1 MNQSWIPIDLHLWI
15 RTHMNARFDCNWDK
29 TENTMK
35 WMGALEFRASLW
47 FRLEPVPTGKE
58 LGVGQEKRGKSRDWR
73 DLVRKLLLS
82 GLFGREYHSTVC
94 YKIKSGRF
102 ERKGWML
109 FLSLSLCVKGER
121 GRGEID
127 YTMVSHKRVSS
138 KRTVEWNRID
148 RILTLYSSLL
158 DRKSRSKNSGVV
170 VLFMILCYKNRSVVR
185 DWILEWIATDT
196 IDSSRLEL

>member
-1 MNQSWIPIDLHLWI
+1 MCGWNLARRNMITHSTPISSSTFPIYESIVNTNRFTSVDSD
-15 RTHMNARFDCNWDK
+15 THECAIWLQLRQDREYYEMDGRVGVWHKSLFSI
-29 TENTMK
+29 
-35 WMGALEFRASLW
+35 GASTNRQGIGCRS
-47 FRLEPVPTGKE
+47 R
-58 LGVGQEKRGKSRDWR
+58 KRGKSWDWR

-94 YKIKSGRF
+94 YKIKSGWF
-102 ERKGWML
+102 ERKGWIL

-148 RILTLYSSLL
+148 RIPLSIPCCWIENL
-158 DRKSRSKNSGVV
+158 
-170 VLFMILCYKNRSVVR
+170 VLKIVG
-185 DWILEWIATDT
+185 W
-196 IDSSRLEL
+196 